1 MSKLKTSF
9 DLFLF
14 KGQEVP
20 MWENS
25 PDGGVWILKV
35 RKEDNL
41 SLMWESL
48 LLALIGE
55 HFGETGAIGAN
66 ISFRTRDVLLQVWL
80 KDARDPKVK
89 AQASNRIRHCLK
101 LDPTVCT
108 LYFKAHQNSI
118 KDQSTM
124 KNALG
129 YKFEK
134 KSKESEEISGKREL
148 QRYQDS
154 GYQKRAIDQSR
165 KYNQFTKN

>member
-1 MSKLKTSF
+1 
-9 DLFLF
+9 
-14 KGQEVP
+14 
-20 MWENS
+20 MWENN
-25 PDGGVWILKV
+25 PDGGVWILKL

-41 SLMWESL
+41 NLMWESL

-66 ISFRTRDVLLQVWL
+66 ISFRARGDVLLQVWL

-101 LDPTVCT
+101 LDPSICT

-134 KSKESEEISGKREL
+134 KSKDGEEATSKREL
-148 QRYQDS
+148 QRY
-154 GYQKRAIDQSR
+154 KIDPSK
-165 KYNQFTKN
+165 KYNQFAKN